1 MNSRTITLLAAIIA
15 LCASCVAALQLGA
28 DRQLVLGLAA
38 GGVLGFGLTLLGGV
52 SIGRAIRR
60 GGKGAALTHIYGGI
74 VLRLALLV
82 IGFMVLAATGWA
94 SPVGYALAFFGGVVA
109 AMLRQ
114 VVVFVREARPAAANG

>member
-1 MNSRTITLLAAIIA
+1 MITLLAAIIL

-52 SIGRAIRR
+52 SMGRAIRR
-60 GGKGAALTHIYGGI
+60 GTKGAALTHIYGGI
-74 VLRLALLV
+74 MLRLALLV
-82 IGFMVLAATGWA
+82 VGFMVLAATSWA
-94 SPVGYALAFFGGVVA
+94 SPVAYALAFFAGVVA

-114 VVVFVREARPAAANG
+114 LVVFVRDSRTVPANG